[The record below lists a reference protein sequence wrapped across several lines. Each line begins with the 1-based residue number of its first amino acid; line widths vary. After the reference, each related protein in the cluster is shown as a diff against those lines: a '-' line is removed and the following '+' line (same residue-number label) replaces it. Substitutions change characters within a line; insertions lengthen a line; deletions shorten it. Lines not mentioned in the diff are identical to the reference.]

1 MNIHTLIK
9 DENERHTAI
18 GNEIL
23 ALVSAGKPISNRLF
37 VKLLQKIIYSGIEG
51 RNKFI
56 ITDFLESREQAQDF
70 EANCSR
76 VTAVILAAGPEARV
90 DLVENALH
98 DDTIESY
105 FQKDN
110 RLKVLRGWDE
120 NVYKEQLGNKIDWGI
135 VKGESLS
142 GKTMIA
148 GMIAEQTGG
157 KVLNM

>member
-1 MNIHTLIK
+1 M
-9 DENERHTAI
+9 
-18 GNEIL
+18 
-23 ALVSAGKPISNRLF
+23 
-37 VKLLQKIIYSGIEG
+37 
-51 RNKFI
+51 
-56 ITDFLESREQAQDF
+56 
-70 EANCSR
+70 
-76 VTAVILAAGPEARV
+76 
-90 DLVENALH
+90 VENALH

-148 GMIAEQTGG
+148 GMIAEQAGG